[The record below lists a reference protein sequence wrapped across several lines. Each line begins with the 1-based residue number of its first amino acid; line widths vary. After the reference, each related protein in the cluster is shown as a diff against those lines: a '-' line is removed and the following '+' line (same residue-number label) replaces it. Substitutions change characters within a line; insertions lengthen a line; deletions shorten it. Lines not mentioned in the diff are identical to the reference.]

1 MWKIAACVL
10 LKRLNNNNEVCIN
23 DTVDLGL
30 TRLDVAILEQKM
42 RVLLQL
48 MLKENNV
55 IVACVLL
62 MTLN

>member
-1 MWKIAACVL
+1 MWKIAAWVL
-10 LKRLNNNNEVCIN
+10 LQRLNNNNEVCIHDN
-23 DTVDLGL
+23 VDLGL
-30 TRLDVAILEQKM
+30 ARLDVAILEQKM